1 MQILSLDTGNSNS
14 TIALLE
20 NNQMEFEIDGR
31 LITERWS
38 RPLPGDL
45 MLALEELYSLGETA
59 AKWNGHIDNSF
70 LPIYES
76 KFPANYKEMPAY
88 KESVHAALF
97 HCQANQT
104 ANATEAAQ
112 IQLTNLVQSKLGTE
126 FKIQSTAAIK
136 DCIFVNGTPIDKF
149 LAYNENSISFRFLL
163 NSSSE

>member
-1 MQILSLDTGNSNS
+1 
-14 TIALLE
+14 
-20 NNQMEFEIDGR
+20 MEFKTDGR

-76 KFPANYKEMPAY
+76 GFPANYKEMPAY
-88 KESVHAALF
+88 KESVQAALF
-97 HCQANQT
+97 HQTNQK

-126 FKIQSTAAIK
+126 FEIQSIATIK
-136 DCIFVNGTPIDKF
+136 DCIVVNGTPIDKF